1 MIIREAYLHK
11 IRPFIGKDIIKVLTG
26 IRRGGKSVLL
36 EQIRDEINSPN
47 TVFLNFEDLGNQHL
61 CEYNAF
67 HDYVCE
73 KIGDSKEKF
82 YLFFDEIQE
91 VDGWERAINSLRVKF
106 KADIYITGSN
116 SRLLSGELATYIA
129 GRYVS
134 LVVYP
139 FSFAEFKQVNSDY
152 TFDDYLKYGGMPFL
166 SSIDF
171 EPEVN
176 KNYLQDIFNSVVLK
190 DIVKRNKIRDVDL
203 LERIISYA
211 LANVGKSFSAT
222 SISKFFT
229 AEKRTVAPET
239 ILNYLKACEEA
250 YLLYRLK
257 SQDVNGKKMLKV
269 NEKYYVADHGL
280 REAVV
285 GSNLQNTEI
294 ILENIVGLELL
305 RRGYKACVGRVGDK
319 EIDFVGEKDGD
330 KTYIQVCYLLND
342 ESTINREFGSL
353 LEVKDNFPKYVLY
366 KEGSF
371 KGNYEGIPVVKIEDW
386 LLGKRQRL

>member
-1 MIIREAYLHK
+1 MVIREKYLEK

-36 EQIRDEINSPN
+36 AQIREEINSLN
-47 TVFLNFEDLGNQHL
+47 TVFLNFEDLSNQHL
-61 CEYNAF
+61 CNYNAL

-73 KIGDSKEKF
+73 KIGDSKEKY

-91 VDGWERAINSLRVKF
+91 VEGWEKAINSLRVKF
-106 KADIYITGSN
+106 NADIYITGSN

-134 LVVYP
+134 FVVYP
-139 FSFAEFKQVNSDY
+139 FSFAEFLAAGAY
-152 TFDDYLKYGGMPFL
+152 TFDDYIKYGGMPFL
-166 SSIDF
+166 SSINF
-171 EPEVN
+171 EPEIS
-176 KNYLQDIFNSVVLK
+176 KNYLQDVFNSVVLK
-190 DIVKRNKIRDVDL
+190 DIIKRNKIRDVDL

-211 LANVGKSFSAT
+211 LANVGKTFSAT
-222 SISKFFT
+222 SISKFFK

-239 ILNYLKACEEA
+239 ILNYLRACEEA

-257 SQDVNGKKMLKV
+257 SQDINGKRMLKV

-285 GSNLQNTEI
+285 GANLKSAEL

-305 RRGYKACVGRVGDK
+305 RRGYKVCVGRVGER
-319 EIDFVGEKDGD
+319 EIDFIGEMNGEKL
-330 KTYIQVCYLLND
+330 YLQVCYLLMG
-342 ESTINREFGSL
+342 ESTIEREFGSL
-353 LEVKDNFPKYVLY
+353 LDIKDNYPKIVLY
-366 KEGSF
+366 KEGVF
-371 KGNYEGIPVVKIEDW
+371 KGNYEGIPAVRIEEW
-386 LLGKRQRL
+386 LMC

>member
-1 MIIREAYLHK
+1 MGKAII
-11 IRPFIGKDIIKVLTG
+11 
-26 IRRGGKSVLL
+26 
-36 EQIRDEINSPN
+36 
-47 TVFLNFEDLGNQHL
+47 
-61 CEYNAF
+61 
-67 HDYVCE
+67 
-73 KIGDSKEKF
+73 
-82 YLFFDEIQE
+82 
-91 VDGWERAINSLRVKF
+91 LRVKY

-116 SRLLSGELATYIA
+116 SKLLSGELATYIA

-139 FSFAEFKQVNSDY
+139 FSFAEFKAAKEEY

-166 SSIDF
+166 SSIYF
-171 EPEVN
+171 EPSVIQ
-176 KNYLQDIFNSVVLK
+176 NYLQDVFNSVVLK

-222 SISKFFT
+222 SISKFFK

-250 YLLYRLK
+250 FLLYRLK
-257 SQDVNGKKMLKV
+257 SQDINGKKLLKV

-285 GSNLQNTEI
+285 GANLKNAEI

-305 RRGYKACVGRVGDK
+305 RRGYKVCVGRVGEK

-330 KTYIQVCYLLND
+330 KIYIQVCYLLNE
-342 ESTINREFGSL
+342 ESTIQREFGSL
-353 LEVKDNFPKYVLY
+353 LEIKDNYPKFVLY
-366 KEGSF
+366 KESSF
-371 KGNYEGIPVVKIEDW
+371 EGNYEGVPAIKIEDW
-386 LLGKRQRL
+386 LLND